1 MPRTGSSHINT
12 LIYNCPHFVGK
23 GELFRRHAIGNQRK
37 FEIAALGETSSGVVT
52 DPDSS
57 GGWRGE
63 LPMQTLE
70 ALHRACEGRTIAFKV
85 FPGHLPRGLIETE
98 FLSRDDIAFAIL
110 RRRPIESFVS
120 VVKTKGGA
128 KYALTDTTDIKP
140 EISADEFL
148 EWARRMRAWYK
159 WLREMLQAREKPYAE
174 ISFEKHLDGYSAQEA
189 LAHLRA
195 LFIPL
200 GITNFEDLDE
210 HAAGGTRQDR
220 EGDYRKRVANW
231 SAFEAALRAKPMA
244 SRMLNWAQKIP

>member
-1 MPRTGSSHINT
+1 M

-23 GELFRRHAIGNQRK
+23 GELFRHGA
-37 FEIAALGETSSGVVT
+37 GE
-52 DPDSS
+52 
-57 GGWRGE
+57 RRRE
-63 LPMQTLE
+63 LPTQTLE
-70 ALHRACEGRTIAFKV
+70 ALHRTCKSKTIAFKV
-85 FPGHLPRGLIETE
+85 FPGHLPRKLIETE

-110 RRRPIESFVS
+110 KRRPIESFVS

-140 EISADEFL
+140 EISADDFL
-148 EWARRMRAWYK
+148 GWAHRTRAWYK
-159 WLREMLQAREKPYAE
+159 WLGEILHARGRPYAE
-174 ISFEKHLDGYSAQEA
+174 ISFEQHLDGYSAQEA

-195 LFIPL
+195 LFLPL

-210 HAAGGTRQDR
+210 YAVGGTRQDR

-231 SAFEAALRAKPMA
+231 GEFEAALRAKPFA